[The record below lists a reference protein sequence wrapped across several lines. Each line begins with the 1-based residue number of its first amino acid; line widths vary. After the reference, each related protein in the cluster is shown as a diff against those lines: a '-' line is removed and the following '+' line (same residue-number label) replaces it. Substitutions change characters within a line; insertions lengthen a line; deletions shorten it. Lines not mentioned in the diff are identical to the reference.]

1 MEQKF
6 KFYLPPLSYISSIN
20 KFSVRNYYTS
30 IKLQALKGENN
41 KINNNFLNIATSSKD
56 LFLTKLDGQEIN
68 YLDKYED
75 FSEYGKSIIRNKY
88 KKIAGVYLW
97 LNKENNRSYVGRS
110 VNIYRRLSQYLSS
123 TYISNN
129 NKKMAICGSILKY
142 GYTNFTFYVL
152 EICKNNISRKDFSE
166 RENYWFEKLKPSY
179 NIQDI
184 LHPFSGSNHY
194 RFGKNLDLN
203 TKPLF

>member
-1 MEQKF
+1 M
-6 KFYLPPLSYISSIN
+6 
-20 KFSVRNYYTS
+20 
-30 IKLQALKGENN
+30 
-41 KINNNFLNIATSSKD
+41 
-56 LFLTKLDGQEIN
+56 
-68 YLDKYED
+68 
-75 FSEYGKSIIRNKY
+75 
-88 KKIAGVYLW
+88 
-97 LNKENNRSYVGRS
+97 NKENNRSYVGRS

-203 TKPLF
+203 TKLKISNSLKGRVLSEKEKLNHIIGAKKKTVYCYDFETGKYLMKFDGLRLMGRSLNINYKNLEYKIKKKLPLNIIISGISYNMLLKYEKN